1 MVLHPSLWSVVCPHY
16 ADPLRLT
23 PQGRS
28 EAVYLTSAW
37 HVAWLAYFQDNRRLR
52 EQPLDLSPHLYSAIA
67 TGLSLVHE
75 IASDGPSH
83 RSYYCGL

>member
-1 MVLHPSLWSVVCPHY
+1 MEGM
-16 ADPLRLT
+16 RL
-23 PQGRS
+23 
-28 EAVYLTSAW
+28 YIYTSAW
-37 HVAWLAYFQDNRRLR
+37 HTPWHACFQDNRRLR
-52 EQPLDLSPHLYSAIA
+52 EWAFDLSPHFYYAIA